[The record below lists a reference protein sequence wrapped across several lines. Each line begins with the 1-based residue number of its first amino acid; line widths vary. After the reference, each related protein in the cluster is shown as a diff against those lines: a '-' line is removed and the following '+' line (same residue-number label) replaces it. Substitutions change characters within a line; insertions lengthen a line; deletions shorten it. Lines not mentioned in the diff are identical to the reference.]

1 MEKLKKIPV
10 IGYILRVIIAV
21 CKLPKHIDNLYQV
34 LGEHREDN
42 LEAIKRLQEQN
53 DKLQMQC
60 EEALKE
66 NQNLQVQCEELKRWN
81 ADRMCEIQKL
91 QLESMELHTWN
102 VDRMKEIQE
111 LDMRTSILNDLKELN
126 RRCSEQPTIWGDKER
141 LKISALAAVNSCM
154 FNTNSGKIIVGD
166 YTFAGSGV
174 SILAGSHDI
183 RLRGLLRRDVEITD
197 NCDIEIGKGVWL
209 ASNSTVLGPA
219 KIKDNAVVAAG
230 AVVTPN
236 TCIEENEIY
245 AGIPAK
251 KIGNIAYENK
261 KFIDTDTCKAALE
274 RTKGVLFVKGWT
286 DKKAIFLHEKEYI
299 GHYWVGKTAEI
310 ITSREKIELFYCSFE
325 TVNMEISVVCNG
337 QRRIYSLKENEGT
350 ITLAGAEG
358 KRTTLVLER
367 NWDNCKLFFAISA

>member
-53 DKLQMQC
+53 DELQMQY
-60 EEALKE
+60 EEALRE
-66 NQNLQVQCEELKRWN
+66 NQTLQVQCDELKRWN

-251 KIGNIAYENK
+251 KIGEIDYDKNL
-261 KFIDTDTCKAALE
+261 FIESNTCKKALE
-274 RTKGVLFVKGWT
+274 RAKGVLFVEGWT
-286 DKKAIFLHEKEYI
+286 DKQPLYI
-299 GHYWVGKTAEI
+299 ENKKYLGHYLLGKSAQLI
-310 ITSREKIELFYCSFE
+310 ISKKETKLFYCLFDIDE
-325 TVNMEISVVCNG
+325 TEI
-337 QRRIYSLKENEGT
+337 RIINDKRVEKVILKKKDHFFMLEGLDEKNSR
-350 ITLAGAEG
+350 ITL
-358 KRTTLVLER
+358 ER
-367 NWDNCKLFFAISA
+367 EAVTGKLFFATN